1 MIVPDIS
8 VKNQL
13 KKIVELQKIDAEIYE
28 LRDRLKEKPEVLGG
42 LKKELEGRR
51 GTLASLEEKL
61 KTVQVQRREKELELK
76 TKEEEIAKANAQLSQ
91 IKTNKEY
98 TAKIAEIEHI
108 KADKSVLEEKIL
120 LAFDEGDQVSS
131 EVEREKSEF
140 AQEEKSYL
148 ARKKEVEDE
157 VKIIEDRIR
166 VLESQHKQG
175 VDGIDPEFLSR
186 YERILKHKGGIAIV
200 PVLGNTCGGCY
211 MNVTHQ
217 QINALKMNDQLVICE
232 MCARILYLEDGL

>member
-8 VKNQL
+8 VKDQL

-28 LRDRLKEKPEVLGG
+28 LRAQVEEKPAVLEN
-42 LKKELEGRR
+42 LKKQFETRK
-51 GTLASLEEKL
+51 GTLLGLEEKL
-61 KTVQVQRREKELELK
+61 KAVQVQRRERELELK
-76 TKEEEIAKANAQLSQ
+76 TKEEEITRANTQLSQ

-108 KADKSVLEEKIL
+108 KADKSVIEEKIL
-120 LAFDEGDQVSS
+120 IAYDEGDQISS
-131 EVEREKSEF
+131 EVEKEKSKF
-140 AQEEKSYL
+140 TQEEKNYL
-148 ARKKEVEDE
+148 AKKKEVEDD
-157 VKIIEDRIR
+157 VKVTEDRIR

-175 VDGIDPEFLSR
+175 VEGIDPEFLSR

-200 PVLGNTCGGCY
+200 PVRGNNCGGCY

-217 QINALKMNDQLVICE
+217 QINTLKMNDQLVMCE
-232 MCARILYLEDGL
+232 MCARILYIEDEI